1 MLRILSS
8 RLTSIPRV
16 VTTEHYN
23 NVKYYENAFDS
34 FSPAAMGIVFITPP
48 PHGKCSA
55 VRFSAPETVSRVS
68 WMNNEN
74 SFYNLPGTQC
84 GRLAVGLLIAAGGVI
99 GGNVAAVGLP
109 ANRAQF
115 LISIKCTAC
124 ADKILLQCCTMYTH
138 DQQQRA
144 IVCIYHA
151 HTFPLSGTANI
162 YHETSTF
169 VTKFAFGR
177 SRKDQGNVARRRW

>member
-23 NVKYYENAFDS
+23 NAKCYENAFDS
-34 FSPAAMGIVFITPP
+34 FSPAAMAIVFITPP
-48 PHGKCSA
+48 QHGKCSA
-55 VRFSAPETVSRVS
+55 KRFSAPETVSRVS

-74 SFYNLPGTQC
+74 SFYNLRGTHC

-99 GGNVAAVGLP
+99 GGNVAAVGLS

-115 LISIKCTAC
+115 LISIKCSTYSLIKFCCNA
-124 ADKILLQCCTMYTH
+124 AQCIHTTSVRSC
-138 DQQQRA
+138 
-144 IVCIYHA
+144 VYHA

-177 SRKDQGNVARRRW
+177 SSKDQGNVARRRW